1 MASESRQARRPARQ
15 TADPEVGSHRRHS
28 GNRPRAVRRRT
39 GWWAA
44 AIGIVLV
51 AAALVAVAV
60 NRGGPAGQAGEP
72 RQPSGVVLHSR
83 GGFEVGDKAPSF
95 SVVTSADSTFSLPAR
110 KPAAVFFMAGW
121 CGTCIPEAQA
131 LAAIDKEFGDRVAIV
146 AVSADPTDSPAALR
160 RFADAAGAR
169 YGFVHDNNGALTT
182 AFGVRSLDTT
192 VVVDSEGRIVF
203 RDAGPTDQATL
214 RRALSR
220 AGLA

>member
-1 MASESRQARRPARQ
+1 MASKSKQASRPVRH
-15 TADPEVGSHRRHS
+15 TAGPEVGPKRRPS
-28 GNRPRAVRRRT
+28 GTRPPAERRRT

-44 AIGIVLV
+44 AGVVLV

-60 NRGGPAGQAGEP
+60 NGGGPAGQAGGP
-72 RQPSGVVLHSR
+72 RQTSGVALHSR
-83 GGFEVGDKAPSF
+83 GGFEVGDEAPSF
-95 SVVTSADSTFSLPAR
+95 SVVTSAGSRFSLPAR

-121 CGTCIPEAQA
+121 CGTCIPEAEA
-131 LAAIDKEFGDRVAIV
+131 LAAIDKEFGGRVAIV

-160 RFADAAGAR
+160 RFAETAGAR
-169 YGFVHDNNGALTT
+169 YGFVHDKDGTLAT

-203 RDAGPTDQATL
+203 RDAVPTDQATL